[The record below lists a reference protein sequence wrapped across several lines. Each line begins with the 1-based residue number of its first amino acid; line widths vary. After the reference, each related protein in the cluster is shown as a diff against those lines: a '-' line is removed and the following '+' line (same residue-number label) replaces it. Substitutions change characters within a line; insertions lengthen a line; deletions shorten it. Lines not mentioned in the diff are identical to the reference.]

1 VAGSDGNVRVWDWKK
16 NRREVPEHTFP
27 GRDLPSIPVAFT
39 RDGRRLAT
47 GGPKDDLNLWD
58 VRTERLRTFPVGL
71 HLVTGLAF
79 STDGGRLASASLDRS
94 VKLWDTATGELL
106 RTLPHTGN
114 VLGVAFSSDGRR
126 LASAGEDKTI
136 HVWDATTGREVL
148 GLRGHTRHCTCVAF
162 SPDGWRLAS
171 ASSDRTIRVWD
182 ATPLRGDEVQEIR
195 TFDYGDSYNDEV
207 WTVAFSPDG
216 LRIASASFDGSAEVR
231 DAATGEVS
239 FDFPGHS
246 IVFAAAWHPDG
257 RRIATAGTGTDG
269 QRAVNVWDV
278 SDRRLHFEIAVGRDS
293 FLPFQ
298 AVGFSPD
305 GQYLV
310 TGKADGAV
318 QVWDAETG
326 RKVEVL
332 GARTGQESNTF
343 AAHNSTIRALV
354 FSRDGKH
361 FASASGDGEVKLWDG
376 MRLNQKQE
384 PLLTLHARVP
394 GPSVNVA
401 FSPDG
406 RRLATG
412 GEENTVIIRD
422 VETGEEL
429 TLRGEHSGEVYTLAF
444 SPDDDGRLIAT
455 AGEDSAVKVWDSHTR
470 KLIHSFRG
478 HTGLV
483 TSLSFSPD
491 GRRLVSG
498 SRDKTLKVW
507 DMTQLN
513 EVTER

>member
-1 VAGSDGNVRVWDWKK
+1 
-16 NRREVPEHTFP
+16 
-27 GRDLPSIPVAFT
+27 
-39 RDGRRLAT
+39 
-47 GGPKDDLNLWD
+47 
-58 VRTERLRTFPVGL
+58 
-71 HLVTGLAF
+71 
-79 STDGGRLASASLDRS
+79 
-94 VKLWDTATGELL
+94 
-106 RTLPHTGN
+106 
-114 VLGVAFSSDGRR
+114 
-126 LASAGEDKTI
+126 
-136 HVWDATTGREVL
+136 
-148 GLRGHTRHCTCVAF
+148 VAF

-207 WTVAFSPDG
+207 WTVAVSPNG
-216 LRIASASFDGSAEVR
+216 LRIASATFDGRVEVW
-231 DAATGEVS
+231 DAATGKRS

-246 IVFAAAWHPDG
+246 VVFAAAWHPDG
-257 RRIATAGTGTDG
+257 RRIATAGTGTGG
-269 QRAVNVWDV
+269 QQPAVKVWDA
-278 SDRRLHFEIAVGRDS
+278 SDGRVHFEIPVGRDS
-293 FLPFQ
+293 FFPFQ

-343 AAHNSTIRALV
+343 AAHKGNIRALV

-384 PLLTLHARVP
+384 PLLTLDARVP

-406 RRLATG
+406 RRLARG

-429 TLRGEHSGEVYTLAF
+429 TLRREHSGEVYTLAF
-444 SPDDDGRLIAT
+444 SPVDDGRLIAT
-455 AGEDSAVKVWDSHTR
+455 AGEDSAVKVWDSRTG
-470 KLIHSFRG
+470 KLKRSFRG

-483 TSLSFSPD
+483 SSLSFSPN

-498 SRDKTLKVW
+498 SRDGTFKIW
-507 DMTQLN
+507 DLTQLN
-513 EVTER
+513 DSERKP